1 MIAAKNETTGTTET
15 TETTKTN
22 GTTETELS
30 QMSRSRMSCMSRV
43 SRLREGWKTVKL
55 GEISV
60 DGGHYG
66 IGAPAVEYDER
77 LPTYLRITDIRDD
90 GSICK
95 EGLKSVDSEDAEEY
109 YLKPNDLVIARTGAS
124 TGRNYF
130 YDGRDGDFV
139 YAGFLIKFSIDE
151 NKIWPPYV
159 KYWFKGDEYR
169 SWLNNHTDGSTRA
182 NINAVTLAECPIR
195 VPKSLPTQRKIA
207 AVLGALDDK
216 IENNRKICA
225 NLEAQ
230 AQALFKSWFVDFEPW
245 GGKMP
250 KDWKMGKLGDV
261 CCVSRNTITPEEMP
275 EIVEHY
281 SLPAFDKNRLPSY
294 EQSTTIKSNKFR
306 VSKGSI
312 LISKLNPKIKRL
324 WDPFVETECAIS
336 STEFVV
342 IEPKEEKVREF
353 VYSVLDS
360 KSFESYA
367 SSHAAGTTNSHQRI
381 SPEDILRYEIVLPTA
396 EMLSRFSGFGKGLLA
411 KRKELLKQSRSLAE
425 LRDAL
430 LPKLMSGEL
439 DVSEVAV

>member
-1 MIAAKNETTGTTET
+1 MRFERVEELRGMIAAKNAKGA
-15 TETTKTN
+15 K
-22 GTTETELS
+22 
-30 QMSRSRMSCMSRV
+30 V
-43 SRLREGWKTVKL
+43 DWKTVKL
-55 GEISV
+55 GEVSV

-95 EGLKSVDSEDAEEY
+95 EGLKSVDSEEAEEY

-130 YDGRDGDFV
+130 YDGRDGNFV

-159 KYWFKGDEYR
+159 KYWFKGNEYR

-195 VPKSLPTQRKIA
+195 VPEALPIQRKIA
-207 AVLGALDDK
+207 AVLGAIDDK

-230 AQALFKSWFVDFEPW
+230 AQALFKSWFVDFEPF

-250 KDWKMGKLGDV
+250 EGWKEVALSEIADYVNGLAMQKYRPKQGEDALLVLKIKELRQGYCDESSEECTANISTKYVVDDGDV
-261 CCVSRNTITPEEMP
+261 VFSWSGSLLVDFWCGGKVGLNQHLFKVVSDK
-275 EIVEHY
+275 Y
-281 SLPAFDKNRLPSY
+281 SK
-294 EQSTTIKSNKFR
+294 
-306 VSKGSI
+306 
-312 LISKLNPKIKRL
+312 
-324 WDPFVETECAIS
+324 W
-336 STEFVV
+336 
-342 IEPKEEKVREF
+342 F
-353 VYSVLDS
+353 VYSWTKFHLA
-360 KSFESYA
+360 SFIKI
-367 SSHAAGTTNSHQRI
+367 AADKATTMGHITREHLEDAKVFVPSDFQLKALGEII
-381 SPEDILRYEIVLPTA
+381 SPMYDKVIA
-396 EMLSRFSGFGKGLLA
+396 SRI
-411 KRKELLKQSRSLAE
+411 QSRALAE

-430 LPKLMSGEL
+430 LPRLMSGEI